1 MGDLR
6 DLDTFFSSHI
16 ISTLL
21 WSLNTED
28 LLCLLLYSSLSPE
41 QVELLSNMDNSWRA
55 VSSRAP
61 RSRATIQAIRR
72 RRKARK
78 ALRPPKPS
86 LLRRSA
92 RLQFP
97 GVSPPSPP
105 PLPTRR
111 STGRKPK
118 PPFPL
123 MNLPRE
129 LRDLVYSKAAESSWE
144 LFKRLLCA
152 CQQINEEARP
162 LWMKTTVLVLGRRGM
177 VMANSKDS
185 QSRKMLY
192 PSFPSDIN
200 KVEVALHDLVLD
212 KLNSIQNL
220 AVKLDFDQLGPWRRP
235 PMLGQYAPRQVR
247 VASVCGHYLHRPLDR
262 PVGLLEPFLS
272 PQSGS
277 DRRNTCEITLKNF
290 TDKNA
295 TLLSEA
301 VEVLARLD
309 NFTRIFVTFESPQLR
324 KPEEFRG
331 GLQRRFNAVK
341 QQFEAAFG
349 PAVWHEG
356 TDKEGGY
363 LAFRPVG

>member
-1 MGDLR
+1 M
-6 DLDTFFSSHI
+6 
-16 ISTLL
+16 
-21 WSLNTED
+21 
-28 LLCLLLYSSLSPE
+28 
-41 QVELLSNMDNSWRA
+41 
-55 VSSRAP
+55 
-61 RSRATIQAIRR
+61 
-72 RRKARK
+72 K

-86 LLRRSA
+86 RPPLFRRSA

-97 GVSPPSPP
+97 GVSPPTPP

-111 STGRKPK
+111 STPRKPK

-123 MNLPRE
+123 LDLPRE
-129 LRDLVYSKAAESSWE
+129 LRDLVFSKAAEFSWDM
-144 LFKRLLCA
+144 FKRLLCA
-152 CQQINEEARP
+152 SQQIDEEARP
-162 LWMKTTVLVLGRRGM
+162 LWIKTKVLVLGRTGM
-177 VMANSKDS
+177 VMAHSKDS
-185 QSRKMLY
+185 HSTKMLY

-212 KLNSIQNL
+212 KLDLIQNL
-220 AVKLDFDQLGPWRRP
+220 AVKLDFDLLGPWRRP
-235 PMLGQYAPRQVR
+235 PMLGQYAPRELR
-247 VASVCGHYLHRPLDR
+247 VAHVCGDYLHKPLDP

-272 PQSGS
+272 PESGS

-290 TDKNA
+290 TNKDQ

-309 NFTRIFVTFESPQLR
+309 NFTRIFVTFELPQLR

-331 GLQRRFNAVK
+331 GLHRRFNAIK

-356 TDKEGGY
+356 TEKEGGY
-363 LAFRPVG
+363 LAFRPVGSRTIGGGSGVGGGLG